1 MVTRRAFLIASA
13 GVMTAYAGGAFASSE
28 PGKTP
33 SAGAV
38 YGRTGKMGIPAGTS
52 SMPSQA
58 EVVLLDGTSLQ
69 AAHISGLVR
78 PDRSVLLSP
87 DPRGG
92 WSVLYAEF

>member
-1 MVTRRAFLIASA
+1 MVTRRAFLITSAEVVTAS
-13 GVMTAYAGGAFASSE
+13 GGGTFASSE

-58 EVVLLDGTSLQ
+58 EVVLLDGTSLR
-69 AAHISGLVR
+69 AAHTSAIVR
-78 PDRSVLLSP
+78 ADRSALLSP
-87 DPRGG
+87 DPQGG